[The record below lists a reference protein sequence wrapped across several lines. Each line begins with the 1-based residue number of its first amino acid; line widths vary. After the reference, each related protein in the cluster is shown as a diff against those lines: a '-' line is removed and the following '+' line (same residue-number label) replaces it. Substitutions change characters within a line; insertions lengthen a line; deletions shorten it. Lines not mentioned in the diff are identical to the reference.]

1 MESGPQQ
8 SFASRLDKE
17 TAYSL
22 LGSPF
27 KKRVQACLRSLKAKA
42 INLTALVC
50 FCAASFPLPIAVPQS
65 GHIESSQAFPCQ
77 KSSCGCKSAH
87 QCWTHCCCMSPKQRF
102 EWAEKNG
109 VTPPSYATKPTT
121 ETTIRSVAKKKES
134 SCCPPSQT
142 IETQEGKLVGKKS
155 CCSEVSTT
163 TKTKTAKPSKNTR
176 FTLTILALKCQGQ
189 STPFTML
196 PWTILT
202 TNHALCISAE
212 YFWPL
217 SVVAA
222 PNPAIIFSQP
232 DTPPPRL

>member
-1 MESGPQQ
+1 MRN
-8 SFASRLDKE
+8 F
-17 TAYSL
+17 
-22 LGSPF
+22 
-27 KKRVQACLRSLKAKA
+27 KAKA
-42 INLTALVC
+42 ISLMALIS
-50 FCAASFPLPIAVPQS
+50 FCAASFPLPIAVPHS
-65 GHIESSQAFPCQ
+65 DHVDSSQAFPCQ

-109 VTPPSYATKPTT
+109 VTPPTYATKPANESTN
-121 ETTIRSVAKKKES
+121 RPVAVKKQS
-134 SCCPPSQT
+134 SCCPPSRT
-142 IETQEGKLVGKKS
+142 IENHEGKVAESKN

-163 TKTKTAKPSKNTR
+163 TKSAKTSKSIR
-176 FTLTILALKCQGQ
+176 YTLTILALKCQGQ

-202 TNHALCISAE
+202 TTYAAWLSTE
-212 YFWPL
+212 YFGLL